1 VPEATSP
8 RRLPLLRLTAAAL
21 VAALLL
27 ALAGPLTAAGA
38 APADPPPSV
47 PAAGPALVPLADLA
61 VIPTRETAAAS
72 AESSSEGDTPTDV
85 EAADAEMTW
94 WKAAILGVVE
104 GVTEYL
110 PISSTGHLLVT
121 QRILGIGEH
130 DATKDAAD
138 SYAIA
143 IQFGAIVA
151 VLVLY
156 RRRVESLVRG
166 LLGRDAVG
174 RRLLISLACAT
185 APAVAVA
192 LVFERPIKDNL
203 LGPWPVVAA
212 WAVGG
217 IAVLFVAPRVRA
229 ERPGLA
235 LEQLRPKQALI
246 IGLVQVIAMWPGTSR
261 SLVTLLA
268 GLAVGLT
275 LSAAVEFSFL
285 LGFVTLGGA
294 TLYEGAKNGST
305 MIDAYGVIDPLI
317 GLLFAFLAAVVAIR
331 WMVDYLQTRSLA
343 IFGWERLGAAAL
355 TVVLLVSSVI

>member
-8 RRLPLLRLTAAAL
+8 RRLPLVRLAAATV

-27 ALAGPLTAAGA
+27 ALVGPV
-38 APADPPPSV
+38 APVAADP
-47 PAAGPALVPLADLA
+47 AGPATEARVELAADG
-61 VIPTRETAAAS
+61 VDTTSVDPDDPEPDAA
-72 AESSSEGDTPTDV
+72 
-85 EAADAEMTW
+85 AADAEMTW
-94 WKAAILGVVE
+94 WKAAVLGVVE

-121 QRILGIGEH
+121 QRILDIGE
-130 DATKDAAD
+130 DDTTKDAAD

-156 RRRVESLVRG
+156 RRRVESLVSG

-174 RRLLISLACAT
+174 RRLLISLVCAT

-217 IAVLFVAPRVRA
+217 AALLFIAPKVRA

-235 LEQLRPKQALI
+235 LEQLGPRQALV

-275 LSAAVEFSFL
+275 LAAAVEFSFL

-294 TLYEGAKNGST
+294 TLYEGVKNGST
-305 MIDAYGVIDPLI
+305 MVDAYGVVDPLI
-317 GLLFAFLAAVVAIR
+317 GVLFAFLAAVVAIR

-355 TVVLLVSSVI
+355 TAALLLTSVI